1 MEWITDP
8 GIWIAFGTLT
18 LLEIV
23 LGIDNIVF
31 ISILAGKLPREQ
43 QAKARTV
50 GLALAMITRVLL
62 LLTLAW
68 IVRLTAPWFTVV
80 GIDIS
85 GRDLILILGGL
96 FLVAK
101 STREIHHKLEG
112 EDRSEVRGHPSFR
125 SVIIQILLLDVVFS
139 LDSVITAVG
148 MVDEVAVMIA
158 AVIVAVGVMMVSAGS
173 IGSFVDR
180 HPTVKML
187 ALSFLLLIG
196 VTLMAEGFDQHIS
209 KGYIYFAMGFSIF
222 VEMLNLRMQKFKRP
236 PVRLNERLDLRREE
250 DVAGVAGS
258 V

>member
-8 GIWIAFGTLT
+8 SIWIAFATLT
-18 LLEIV
+18 ALEIV

-31 ISILAGKLPREQ
+31 ISILAGKLRPEQ
-43 QAKARTV
+43 QAKARTI

-68 IVRLTAPWFTVV
+68 IVRLTAPLITVA
-80 GIDIS
+80 GIDLS
-85 GRDLILILGGL
+85 GRDLILIVGGL

-101 STREIHHKLEG
+101 STTELHHKLEG

-125 SVIIQILLLDVVFS
+125 SVIIQIMLLDIVFS

-158 AVIVAVGVMMVSAGS
+158 AVIVAVAVMMVSAGP

-180 HPTVKML
+180 HPTVKIL

-196 VTLMAEGFDQHIS
+196 VTLMAEGFGQHIS
-209 KGYIYFAMGFSIF
+209 KGYIYFAMGFSVF
-222 VEMLNLRMQKFKRP
+222 VEMLNLRLRKGAME
-236 PVRLNERLDLRREE
+236 PVRLNESLDL
-250 DVAGVAGS
+250 AGRPESVSAGGPS
-258 V
+258 

>member
-1 MEWITDP
+1 MEWINDP
-8 GIWIAFGTLT
+8 SIWIAFLTLT
-18 LLEIV
+18 ALEIV

-31 ISILAGKLPREQ
+31 ISILAGKLPPEQ
-43 QAKARTV
+43 QQRARTI

-68 IVRLTAPWFTVV
+68 IIGLTAPWFEVL
-80 GIDIS
+80 GQEIS
-85 GRDLILILGGL
+85 GRDLILILGGV

-112 EDRSEVRGHPSFR
+112 DDRTEVRGHPSFR

-148 MVDEVAVMIA
+148 MVDEVGVMIA
-158 AVIVAVGVMMVSAGS
+158 AVVVAIGIMLISAGA
-173 IGSFVDR
+173 IGRFVDR

-196 VTLMAEGFDQHIS
+196 VTLIAEGFDQHIS
-209 KGYIYFAMGFSIF
+209 KGYIYFAMGFSVF
-222 VEMLNLRMQKFKRP
+222 VEMLNLRLQKQKHV
-236 PVRLNERLDLRREE
+236 PVQMHEPLNPEM
-250 DVAGVAGS
+250 G
-258 V
+258 